1 MNKKL
6 TPEIKD
12 SLGQFIRFLIVGV
25 SNTVVNYVLLTAS
38 RLILEKTGVADRT
51 AYIAANAI
59 AFILSVAWSY
69 FWNNRFV
76 FKKGEGEKRSV
87 LKSLI
92 KTYISYS
99 FTGLFLNSVLLVVW
113 IEWLGI
119 SKLIAPLLNS
129 AIGIPI
135 NFVINKFWSFK
146 NEER

>member
-38 RLILEKTGVADRT
+38 RLILEKTGVADRP
-51 AYIAANAI
+51 AYIVANAI